1 MPAEFTEAHLFDV
14 LELSGTAVTIGGLY
28 ALANR
33 LPNKINWVALTVFM
47 DYFLEHK
54 RP

>member
-1 MPAEFTEAHLFDV
+1 MPAKFTEAHLFNV
-14 LELSGTAVTIGGLY
+14 FELSRTAVTIGGLN
-28 ALANR
+28 ALTDW

-47 DYFLEHK
+47 DDFLEHK